1 MSKIL
6 AIKGDK
12 KRGDEVIALLE
23 KFGGINCHN
32 LYGDKNYACYIIEN
46 GEIKGCEYLFGDESY
61 AIFTL
66 DEYYKKYPYK
76 VGDIV
81 KTGKDEEGVI
91 KQMRWVDNDIVYWVN
106 SHKTCDWTQTLSV
119 DVLDKYNRLN
129 SNDVDVKWNDMR
141 RTGYTLN
148 ELIALVPLTSDNAAM
163 IAVRDGFEI
172 IEEEGKFFL
181 KKKKPKYPATYEECW
196 KVRFEVDG
204 ETSLEEFHKVS
215 GYYSE
220 PLGALQKLLCCR
232 DAYWKIYG
240 EQMGLDKSWKPEFG
254 KCVLFDIKFYLYQDD
269 FVLHKGEYNCS
280 DNCILVFPT
289 AEMRDAFYKNF
300 KNLINQCKELL

>member
-1 MSKIL
+1 MNKIL
-6 AIKGDK
+6 AIKGDR

-23 KFGGINCHN
+23 MFGGINCHN

-91 KQMRWVDNDIVYWVN
+91 KQMRWVNNDIVYWVN

-129 SNDVDVKWNDMR
+129 SNDVDAEVNYMR

-148 ELIALVPLTSDNAAM
+148 ELIDLVPLASDSAM
-163 IAVRDGFEI
+163 IVIRDGFEI
-172 IEEEGKFFL
+172 IEDTGKFFV
-181 KKKKPKYPATYEECW
+181 KKKKTKYPATYEECW

-204 ETSLEEFHKVS
+204 DTTLKEFHHVS
-215 GYYSE
+215 GYYSGS
-220 PLGALQKLLCCR
+220 LGALQKLLCCR

-240 EQMGLDKSWKPEFG
+240 EEMGLDKSWKPEFG

-289 AEMRDAFYKNF
+289 AEMRDAFYDNF
-300 KNLINQCKELL
+300 KNLIEQCKEFL